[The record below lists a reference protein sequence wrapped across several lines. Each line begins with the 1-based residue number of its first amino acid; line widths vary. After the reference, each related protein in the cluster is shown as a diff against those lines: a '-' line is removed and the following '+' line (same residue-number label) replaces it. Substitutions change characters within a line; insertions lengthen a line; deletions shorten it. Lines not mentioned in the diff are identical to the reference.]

1 MKNKNQRRVSVVI
14 SSQTLYHLE
23 NMRQFCGYKDIG
35 RVIDK
40 LVRDKQIS
48 LNGGMFNNATG
59 EYQYRKTNR

>member
-1 MKNKNQRRVSVVI
+1 MSRKNQRRISVTV

-48 LNGGMFNNATG
+48 LNGGMFNNATN
-59 EYQYRKTNR
+59 EHKDRR